1 MFFIRN
7 SITKCKTCYDFA
19 VKRQVISHHLLRNV
33 VQPSVKCCSLN
44 LYHLKCAYSSEASSI
59 PPPKK
64 KKGMGKGPITWKS
77 FAVTLGAAGVLLLGM
92 LYVKKEKEIA
102 IDRERKRALG
112 KAAIGGSFDLI
123 DHNGKPCSSKDFL
136 GQWVLL
142 YFGFTHC
149 PDICPDEL
157 EKMVSVVDAI
167 DNDPDMPN
175 VKPVFVTVD
184 PERDD
189 VQSVA
194 AYVKEF
200 SPKLIGLT
208 GSKDQVNQ
216 ATRAFRVYYS
226 AGPRDDEN
234 DYIVDHTIIMYLL
247 NPEGDFTDYYG
258 QTKNVEQII
267 NSIKLQIVKFQQ
279 MKSKWF

>member
-1 MFFIRN
+1 
-7 SITKCKTCYDFA
+7 
-19 VKRQVISHHLLRNV
+19 
-33 VQPSVKCCSLN
+33 
-44 LYHLKCAYSSEASSI
+44 
-59 PPPKK
+59 
-64 KKGMGKGPITWKS
+64 MGKGPITWKS